1 MPYLEGDCTTEP
13 VRDIDTA
20 IDETESSI
28 FI

>member
-1 MPYLEGDCTTEP
+1 MPYQEGDCTSEP

-20 IDETESSI
+20 IDEVESSI